1 MKILAVGARHVVPL
15 QWRSRAWGT
24 LALGLVFLAAFTPI
38 PIAAQQKIIPAGTAS
53 DPILRALETEL
64 TRSKAQLKMENV
76 DSPFYIEYRIFDVEQ
91 FDASAAFGAL
101 RDQNR
106 TRLRLLRAVV
116 RLGDYKL
123 DSFFNAGQGVSDI
136 LPLDNDELAI
146 RHQVWLATDQ
156 AYKRASEA
164 FSNKKSQL
172 KQLNV
177 EQPVDDFAKAE
188 SALSIGPVV
197 KLEVDPARWT
207 KMLENATAVYKSDP
221 QIQSLVASVNFTV
234 LSQYFVN
241 TEGTVTRYG
250 STHYQLV
257 LTAGEQAPDGMRLD
271 RSPQFTANRVE
282 ELPSPEEFQADAVK
296 LVADMKALREAP
308 IVEEEYRG
316 PVLFSNDAAT
326 DMFFDL
332 IVPNVLGRRPAPG
345 RPARTVGAFASS
357 WRARVLPNFIS
368 VVDDPTMEMFGGH
381 GLGGSYKVDD
391 EGVAAAPVTVVDN
404 GTLAN
409 YLIGRAPIRDFPA
422 SNGHGRASGNGSTAP
437 APGNLFFRPSKTSTR
452 EELKKQLL
460 DECRSRGLKYGY
472 FVDTLGPR
480 LSPRMLFRVWTDDGH
495 EELVRGAVF
504 NELDVRALRSDLVA
518 AGNDPLVSNRT
529 GLPFMTIVS
538 PSVLFD
544 ELEVKRADN
553 SKEKLPDY
561 PAPAL
566 ATSGN

>member
-1 MKILAVGARHVVPL
+1 MNISRRIR
-15 QWRSRAWGT
+15 QWRIVPI
-24 LALGLVFLAAFTPI
+24 LFVVLGAAPFRVS
-38 PIAAQQKIIPAGTAS
+38 AQQRPLPAEAAS
-53 DPILRALETEL
+53 DPILRALQAEL
-64 TRSKAQLKMENV
+64 ARSKSQLKMDNV
-76 DSPFYIEYRIFDVEQ
+76 DAPFYIEYRVFDVEQ

-106 TRLRLLRAVV
+106 SKLRLIRAVV

-123 DSFFNAGQGVSDI
+123 DSFFNAGQGISDI
-136 LPLDNDELAI
+136 LPMDNDELAI

-164 FSNKKSQL
+164 FSNKKAAL

-177 EQPVDDFAKAE
+177 EQPVDDFAKADP
-188 SALSIGPVV
+188 AVSIGPTV
-197 KLEVDPARWT
+197 KLEVEPAKWT
-207 KMLENATAVYKSDP
+207 KMLESATSLYKSDP
-221 QIQSLVASVNFTV
+221 QIQSLIASLSFTV

-241 TEGTVTRYG
+241 SEGTVTRRG
-250 STHYQLV
+250 SEHYQIILS
-257 LTAGEQAPDGMRLD
+257 ASEQASDGMRLE
-271 RSPQFTANRVE
+271 RSPQFTGNRIE
-282 ELPSPEEFQADAVK
+282 ELPTPEKFQQDAVK
-296 LVADMKALREAP
+296 LVADMKKLREAP
-308 IVEEEYRG
+308 VVDEEYRG

-332 IVPNVLGRRPAPG
+332 VVPNVLGRRPAPG

-357 WRARVLPNFIS
+357 WRARILPNFMS
-368 VVDDPTMEMFGGH
+368 VVDDPTVEKFAGH

-391 EGVAAAPVTVVDN
+391 EGVPAGPVTVVDK
-404 GTLAN
+404 GTLVN
-409 YLIGRAPIRDFPA
+409 YLIGRVPIRDFPV

-437 APGNLFFRPSKTSTR
+437 APGNLFFRPATTSTR

-460 DECRSRGLKYGY
+460 DECRTRGLKYGY

-480 LSPRMLFRVWTDDGH
+480 LAPRMLFRVWADDGH

-518 AGNDPLVSNRT
+518 AGDDPLVSNRT

-553 SKEKLPDY
+553 TKEKLPDY

-566 ATSGN
+566 TSGRN

>member
-1 MKILAVGARHVVPL
+1 MKNSRGVPAWRAAATLLIFLAVSPFGV
-15 QWRSRAWGT
+15 
-24 LALGLVFLAAFTPI
+24 
-38 PIAAQQKIIPAGTAS
+38 AAQQNQIPAGDTS
-53 DPILRALETEL
+53 DPVLRALRTEL
-64 TRSKAQLKMENV
+64 ARSKAQLKMDNV
-76 DSPFYIEYRIFDVEQ
+76 DSPFYIEYRVFDVEQ

-106 TRLRLLRAVV
+106 TRLRLIRAVV

-164 FSNKKSQL
+164 FSNKKAML
-172 KQLNV
+172 KQLNID
-177 EQPVDDFAKAE
+177 QPVDDFAKADPVV
-188 SALSIGPVV
+188 SIGSLA
-197 KLEVDPARWT
+197 KLDVEPAKWT
-207 KMLENATAVYKSDP
+207 KMLESATSVYRNDP
-221 QIQSLVASVNFTV
+221 QIQSFTASLNFTAI
-234 LSQYFVN
+234 SQYFVN
-241 TEGTVTRYG
+241 TEGTVTRHG
-250 STHYQLV
+250 SAHYQLV
-257 LTAGEQAPDGMRLD
+257 LSGSEQARDGMRLE
-271 RSPQFTANRVE
+271 RSPQFTANHIE
-282 ELPSPEEFQADAVK
+282 ELPTPDEFQKDALK
-296 LVADMKALREAP
+296 LIEDMKTLREAP
-308 IVEEEYRG
+308 VGDEEYRG
-316 PVLFSNDAAT
+316 PVLFSNDAST

-357 WRARVLPNFIS
+357 WKARVLPDFIS
-368 VVDDPTMEMFGGH
+368 VVDDPTVDTFARH

-391 EGVAAAPVTVVDN
+391 EGVPAAPVTVVDK
-404 GTLAN
+404 GTLVN
-409 YLIGRAPIRDFPA
+409 YLIGRVPIRDFPV
-422 SNGHGRASGNGSTAP
+422 SNGHGRASGSGNTAP
-437 APGNLFFRPSKTSTR
+437 APGNLFFRASKTSTR

-460 DECRSRGLKYGY
+460 DECRNRGLKYGY

-480 LSPRMLFRVWTDDGH
+480 LAPRMLYRVWADDGR

-504 NELDVRALRSDLVA
+504 NELDIRALRSDLVA
-518 AGNDPLVSNRT
+518 AGDDPLVSNRT

-553 SKEKLPDY
+553 TNEKLPDY

-566 ATSGN
+566 TAGR

>member
-1 MKILAVGARHVVPL
+1 MKISRPFFA
-15 QWRSRAWGT
+15 WRAAAISF
-24 LALGLVFLAAFTPI
+24 VFLAVSPFAAF
-38 PIAAQQKIIPAGTAS
+38 AQQKQLPADAVS
-53 DPILRALETEL
+53 DPILRALQAEL
-64 TRSKAQLKMENV
+64 TRSKSQLKMDNV
-76 DSPFYIEYRIFDVEQ
+76 DSPFYIEYRVFDVEQ

-123 DSFFNAGQGVSDI
+123 DSFFNAGQGISDI

-164 FSNKKSQL
+164 FSNKKAQL
-172 KQLNV
+172 KQLNID
-177 EQPVDDFAKAE
+177 QPVDDFAKAE
-188 SALSIGPVV
+188 AVVSIGPTA
-197 KLEVDPARWT
+197 KLEVDPAKWT
-207 KMLENATAVYKSDP
+207 KMLESATSVYRSDT
-221 QIQSLVASVNFTV
+221 QIQSFMASLNFTV
-234 LSQYFVN
+234 LSEYFVN
-241 TEGTVTRYG
+241 TEGTVTRRG
-250 STHYQLV
+250 SAHYQIL
-257 LTAGEQAPDGMRLD
+257 LSASEQAPDGMRLE
-271 RSPQFTANRVE
+271 RAPQFTANHIE
-282 ELPSPEEFQADAVK
+282 ELPTPAEFQKDALK
-296 LVADMKALREAP
+296 LVEDMKTLREAP
-308 IVEEEYRG
+308 VVDEEYRG

-332 IVPNVLGRRPAPG
+332 VVPNVLGRRPAPG

-357 WRARVLPNFIS
+357 WKARVLPDFIS
-368 VVDDPTMEMFGGH
+368 VVDDPTVDTFTGH

-391 EGVAAAPVTVVDN
+391 EGVPAAPVTVVDK
-404 GTLAN
+404 GTLVN
-409 YLIGRAPIRDFPA
+409 YLIGRVPIRDFPA
-422 SNGHGRASGNGSTAP
+422 SNGHGRASGNGNTAP
-437 APGNLFFRPSKTSTR
+437 APGNLFFRPAKTSTR

-460 DECRSRGLKYGY
+460 DECRTRGLKYGY

-480 LSPRMLFRVWTDDGH
+480 LSPRMLYRVWTDDGH

-504 NELDVRALRSDLVA
+504 NELDIRALRSDLVA
-518 AGNDPLVSNRT
+518 AGDDPLVSNRT

-553 SKEKLPDY
+553 TKEKLPDY

-566 ATSGN
+566 AAGRN